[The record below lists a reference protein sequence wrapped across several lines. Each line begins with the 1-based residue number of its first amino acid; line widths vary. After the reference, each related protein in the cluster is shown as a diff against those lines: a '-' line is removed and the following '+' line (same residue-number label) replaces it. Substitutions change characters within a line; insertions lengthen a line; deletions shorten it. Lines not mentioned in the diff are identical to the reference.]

1 VWFASSKEGN
11 SFTCDKFKNKGC
23 EYLEKMKVEI
33 EELRVEALTNL
44 KKQLPLA
51 LSNSGM
57 QKNAYFPLPA
67 D

>member
-1 VWFASSKEGN
+1 
-11 SFTCDKFKNKGC
+11 
-23 EYLEKMKVEI
+23 MKVEI